1 MSSFFSRTACRWQVV
16 SVSSDEEDSS
26 VQGGKDPKRSTSN
39 WHLGKLGVKIPI
51 GTFQLEVATFQIR
64 SSKRFRSYILGPGI
78 LPHEAAFNSYRLS
91 YSSDGNRAERL
102 GTSVRTTSYSPEAGC
117 LSFHVFPVG
126 SGDRRQQT
134 TLGGAITNAKI
145 SDELVRFQGR
155 VHRALETRQGEQGG
169 AASPRAALLLFRTV
183 LRSPLRD
190 FSSRVS
196 DPISQ
201 GALDALEHTVRSC
214 GEKVSFRSPAP
225 ESGFNFL
232 QGDVKNSLPCLPLP
246 RS

>member
-1 MSSFFSRTACRWQVV
+1 M
-16 SVSSDEEDSS
+16 SSDEEDYS

-39 WHLGKLGVKIPI
+39 WYLGFGLGVNSI
-51 GTFQLEVATFQIR
+51 GTFQRFTANYKIR
-64 SSKRFRSYILGPGI
+64 SSNRFRSCHLTSGI
-78 LPHEAAFNSYRLS
+78 LPHEAAFNFYRLS

-102 GTSVRTTSYSPEAGC
+102 GTSVGTTYYSPEAGC
-117 LSFHVFPVG
+117 LSCHVFPVG

-134 TLGGAITNAKI
+134 TLGGAVLYARV
-145 SDELVRFQGR
+145 SDELVRFQGS
-155 VHRALETRQGEQGG
+155 VHRDPETHQGEQGG
-169 AASPRAALLLFRTV
+169 AVSPRAVLLLFWTV
-183 LRSPLRD
+183 LTSLLRD
-190 FSSRVS
+190 FSSRPL
-196 DPISQ
+196 DFISQ

-225 ESGFNFL
+225 ESGFYFL

>member
-1 MSSFFSRTACRWQVV
+1 MRVLFSKTACRRQVV
-16 SVSSDEEDSS
+16 SVSSNEEDYS

-39 WHLGKLGVKIPI
+39 WYLGELVVKMPI

-64 SSKRFRSYILGPGI
+64 SSNRFGSYHLTSGI
-78 LPHEAAFNSYRLS
+78 LPHEAAFNSYRLP

-117 LSFHVFPVG
+117 LSCHVFPVG
-126 SGDRRQQT
+126 SGDRRRQT
-134 TLGGAITNAKI
+134 TLGGAVTNARS
-145 SDELVRFQGR
+145 SDELDRFQGS
-155 VHRALETRQGEQGG
+155 VHRGLETRQGEQGG

-190 FSSRVS
+190 FLSRLS
-196 DPISQ
+196 DLISQ
-201 GALDALEHTVRSC
+201 GALDALEHTVRGC

-225 ESGFNFL
+225 ESGFNFFA
-232 QGDVKNSLPCLPLP
+232 GG
-246 RS
+246 R

>member
-1 MSSFFSRTACRWQVV
+1 M
-16 SVSSDEEDSS
+16 
-26 VQGGKDPKRSTSN
+26 
-39 WHLGKLGVKIPI
+39 PI

-64 SSKRFRSYILGPGI
+64 TSNCFRSYILDPGI
-78 LPHEAAFNSYRLS
+78 LPHEAALNSYRLS

-117 LSFHVFPVG
+117 LSCHVFPVG
-126 SGDRRQQT
+126 SGDRRLQT
-134 TLGGAITNAKI
+134 TLGGTVLYARA

-155 VHRALETRQGEQGG
+155 VHRGPETRQGEQGG
-169 AASPRAALLLFRTV
+169 AVSPRAVLLLSWTV

-196 DPISQ
+196 DLISQ
-201 GALDALEHTVRSC
+201 GALDALEHTIRSC

-225 ESGFNFL
+225 KSGSYFL

>member
-1 MSSFFSRTACRWQVV
+1 M
-16 SVSSDEEDSS
+16 
-26 VQGGKDPKRSTSN
+26 
-39 WHLGKLGVKIPI
+39 PI

-64 SSKRFRSYILGPGI
+64 SSNRFRSYHLTSAI
-78 LPHEAAFNSYRLS
+78 LPNEAAFNSYRLS
-91 YSSDGNRAERL
+91 YSSDGNKSERL
-102 GTSVRTTSYSPEAGC
+102 STSVRTTSYSPEAGC
-117 LSFHVFPVG
+117 LSCLSFPVG

-134 TLGGAITNAKI
+134 TLGGTVTNAR
-145 SDELVRFQGR
+145 SADELVRFQGR
-155 VHRALETRQGEQGG
+155 VHRGLETRQGEQGG

-196 DPISQ
+196 DLIPQS
-201 GALDALEHTVRSC
+201 APDALEHTVRSC

-225 ESGFNFL
+225 ESGFYFL